1 MSCMRNIG
9 VMMMRAHSHA
19 VILESQY
26 CEHDQQSATKLADGD
41 EPGG

>member
-26 CEHDQQSATKLADGD
+26 CKDN
-41 EPGG
+41 